1 MIVVDFVVDLIV
13 AVVVLVVVDFVV
25 VLVVVD
31 VVVVVV
37 VVVQVLFVVV
47 FQVLFVLLF
56 ELYKCDQVV
65 KAPVRSDS
73 VAPDMTSLLSQ
84 GNLFKSIDNKTVKRY
99 VFSNTML
106 QKKLN
111 INHIWPTLFVKIGFY
126 FKLK

>member
-1 MIVVDFVVDLIV
+1 MIVVVVVADFVVVAADLIV
-13 AVVVLVVVDFVV
+13 VVVVVDF
-25 VLVVVD
+25 

-37 VVVQVLFVVV
+37 VVVQVLFVVVV

-111 INHIWPTLFVKIGFY
+111 INHIWPTLFVKTF
-126 FKLK
+126 FLN

>member
-37 VVVQVLFVVV
+37 VVVQVLFVVAV

-106 QKKLN
+106 QKKTEYKPYMAN
-111 INHIWPTLFVKIGFY
+111 IVCKNFFL
-126 FKLK
+126 KLK

>member
-1 MIVVDFVVDLIV
+1 MIVVVVVADFVVVAADLIV
-13 AVVVLVVVDFVV
+13 VVVVVDFV
-25 VLVVVD
+25 

-37 VVVQVLFVVV
+37 VVVQVLFVVAV

-111 INHIWPTLFVKIGFY
+111 INHIWPTLFVKTF
-126 FKLK
+126 F

>member
-37 VVVQVLFVVV
+37 VVVQVLFVVVV

-111 INHIWPTLFVKIGFY
+111 INHIWPTLFVKTF
-126 FKLK
+126 F

>member
-1 MIVVDFVVDLIV
+1 MIVVVVVADFVVVAADLIV
-13 AVVVLVVVDFVV
+13 VVVVVDFV
-25 VLVVVD
+25 

-37 VVVQVLFVVV
+37 VVVQVLFVVVV

-111 INHIWPTLFVKIGFY
+111 INHIWPTLFVKTF
-126 FKLK
+126 FLN

>member
-1 MIVVDFVVDLIV
+1 MIVVVVVADFVVVAADLIV
-13 AVVVLVVVDFVV
+13 VVVVVDF
-25 VLVVVD
+25 

-37 VVVQVLFVVV
+37 VVVQVLFVVVV

-106 QKKLN
+106 QKKKTEYKPYMAN
-111 INHIWPTLFVKIGFY
+111 IVCNS
-126 FKLK
+126 